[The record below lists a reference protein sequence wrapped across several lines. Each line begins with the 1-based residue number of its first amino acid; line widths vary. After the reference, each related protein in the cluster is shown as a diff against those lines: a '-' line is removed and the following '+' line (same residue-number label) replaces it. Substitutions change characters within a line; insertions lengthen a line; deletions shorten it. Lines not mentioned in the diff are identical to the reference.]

1 MKKQTYK
8 YEANINTVE
17 KKLNGI
23 VGLRGDKRKTA
34 LSAASTNLYNYLKTL
49 NYDNVTRG
57 FLKSFFSNNTK
68 PKTRRRVLTAIINE
82 LKKEGKIKEE
92 YRYKTIT
99 YFENCPLF
107 SQDYGSYS
115 IMMKKNKSKPEH
127 LRGVYSMSRLSIR
140 KRVKPFKM
148 KVYVVL

>member
-1 MKKQTYK
+1 MEKI
-8 YEANINTVE
+8 INVDVVE
-17 KKLNGI
+17 KKMNGI
-23 VGLRGDKRKTA
+23 IGLRGDKRKTA
-34 LSAASTNLYNYLKTL
+34 LSTATTNLYNYLKDL
-49 NYDNVTRG
+49 NYSHVNRD
-57 FLKSFFSNNTK
+57 FLKSFFSDNIK
-68 PKTRRRVLTAIINE
+68 PKTRRRVLRAIINE

-92 YRYKTIT
+92 YITKTIT

-115 IMMKKNKSKPEH
+115 IMMKKNKYKPEH

-148 KVYVVL
+148 KVYIIL

>member
-1 MKKQTYK
+1 MGDKNLSLIIIMKKQTYK

-57 FLKSFFSNNTK
+57 FLKREIKRFIE
-68 PKTRRRVLTAIINE
+68 RGIIMVTGILIGLIVGFCVGVRAHWCKINDE
-82 LKKEGKIKEE
+82 VKVGYMQHGKRI
-92 YRYKTIT
+92 YKVG
-99 YFENCPLF
+99 L
-107 SQDYGSYS
+107 
-115 IMMKKNKSKPEH
+115 H
-127 LRGVYSMSRLSIR
+127 V
-140 KRVKPFKM
+140 
-148 KVYVVL
+148 